1 MRRLPVYLVL
11 DVSGSMHGEP
21 IEAVRNGMQMLVS
34 TLRTDPYALET
45 AFLSVITFDE
55 KARQA
60 VPLTELMAFQPPTIE
75 AGSTTSLGD
84 ALKVVKECIER
95 EVKKTTAEEKGDWK
109 PLVFLMTDGQPTD
122 DWEKGLNE
130 FKKVKTGMVIACA
143 AGPQADTKVLKQITE
158 VVVSLDTADSSTIG
172 AFFKWVS
179 ASISTSSK
187 KVDLTKAESSEISE
201 LPPPPPPPPRGGTNP
216 PEEEGRGAGE
226 GFRSICCSTRPA
238 PCGASRSRPSTRA
251 SGSWSAPCAR
261 TPTPWRRC
269 TSASSRSTRTPRWWC
284 RSRPWTSSRCP

>member
-45 AFLSVITFDE
+45 AFLSVIVFDE
-55 KARQA
+55 KARQV
-60 VPLTELMAFQPPTIE
+60 VPLTELMVMQPPTIE

-84 ALKVVKECIER
+84 ALKVTKECIER

-109 PLVFLMTDGQPTD
+109 PLIFIMTDGQPTD
-122 DWEKGLNE
+122 DWEKGLTE
-130 FKKVKTGMVIACA
+130 FRKAKTGMVIACA
-143 AGPQADTKVLKQITE
+143 AGPQADTSILKQITE

-187 KVDLTKAESSEISE
+187 KVDLNKSESSEISE
-201 LPPPPPPPPRGGTNP
+201 LPPPPPQITLV
-216 PEEEGRGAGE
+216 
-226 GFRSICCSTRPA
+226 
-238 PCGASRSRPSTRA
+238 
-251 SGSWSAPCAR
+251 
-261 TPTPWRRC
+261 
-269 TSASSRSTRTPRWWC
+269 
-284 RSRPWTSSRCP
+284 

>member
-45 AFLSVITFDE
+45 AFLSVIVFDE
-55 KARQA
+55 KARQV
-60 VPLTELMAFQPPTIE
+60 VPLTELMAFQPPTVE

-109 PLVFLMTDGQPTD
+109 PLVFIMTDGQPTD

-130 FKKVKTGMVIACA
+130 FRKVKTGMVIACA
-143 AGPQADTKVLKQITE
+143 AGPQADTKILKQITE

-201 LPPPPPPPPRGGTNP
+201 LPPPPPQITLV
-216 PEEEGRGAGE
+216 
-226 GFRSICCSTRPA
+226 
-238 PCGASRSRPSTRA
+238 
-251 SGSWSAPCAR
+251 
-261 TPTPWRRC
+261 
-269 TSASSRSTRTPRWWC
+269 
-284 RSRPWTSSRCP
+284 

>member
-45 AFLSVITFDE
+45 AFLSVIVFDE
-55 KARQA
+55 KARQV
-60 VPLTELMAFQPPTIE
+60 VPLTELMAFQPPTVE

-84 ALKVVKECIER
+84 ALKVAKECIAR

-109 PLVFLMTDGQPTD
+109 PLVFIMTDGQPTD

-201 LPPPPPPPPRGGTNP
+201 LPPPPPQITLV
-216 PEEEGRGAGE
+216 
-226 GFRSICCSTRPA
+226 
-238 PCGASRSRPSTRA
+238 
-251 SGSWSAPCAR
+251 
-261 TPTPWRRC
+261 
-269 TSASSRSTRTPRWWC
+269 
-284 RSRPWTSSRCP
+284 

>member
-45 AFLSVITFDE
+45 AYLSVIVFDS
-55 KARQA
+55 KARQV
-60 VPLTELMAFQPPTIE
+60 VPLTELMAFQPPTFD

-84 ALKVVKECIER
+84 ALKVTKECIER
-95 EVKKTTAEEKGDWK
+95 EVKKTTPEEKGDWK
-109 PLVFLMTDGQPTD
+109 PLVFIMTDGQPTD
-122 DWEKGLNE
+122 DWEKDLIE
-130 FKKVKTGMVIACA
+130 FKQVKTGMVIACA
-143 AGPQADTKVLKQITE
+143 AGPQADTTVLKKITE

-187 KVDLTKAESSEISE
+187 KVDLTKSDSSEISE
-201 LPPPPPPPPRGGTNP
+201 LPPPPPQITLV
-216 PEEEGRGAGE
+216 
-226 GFRSICCSTRPA
+226 
-238 PCGASRSRPSTRA
+238 
-251 SGSWSAPCAR
+251 
-261 TPTPWRRC
+261 
-269 TSASSRSTRTPRWWC
+269 
-284 RSRPWTSSRCP
+284 

>member
-45 AFLSVITFDE
+45 AFLSVITFDG

-84 ALKVVKECIER
+84 ALKVTKECIER

-143 AGPQADTKVLKQITE
+143 AGPQADTKILKQITE

-187 KVDLTKAESSEISE
+187 KVDLTKADNTEISE
-201 LPPPPPPPPRGGTNP
+201 LPPPPPQITLV
-216 PEEEGRGAGE
+216 
-226 GFRSICCSTRPA
+226 
-238 PCGASRSRPSTRA
+238 
-251 SGSWSAPCAR
+251 
-261 TPTPWRRC
+261 
-269 TSASSRSTRTPRWWC
+269 
-284 RSRPWTSSRCP
+284 

>member
-21 IEAVRNGMQMLVS
+21 IEAVRNGMQILAS

-45 AFLSVITFDE
+45 AYLSVVVFDD
-55 KARQA
+55 KARQV
-60 VPLTELMAFQPPTIE
+60 VPLTELMAFQPPNIE

-84 ALKVVKECIER
+84 ALKVTKECIER
-95 EVKKTTAEEKGDWK
+95 EVQKTTADAKGDWK

-130 FKKVKTGMVIACA
+130 FRKVKTGMVIACA
-143 AGPQADTKVLKQITE
+143 AGPHADSTLLKQITE
-158 VVVSLDTADSSTIG
+158 CVVSLDTADSSTIG

-187 KVDLTKAESSEISE
+187 KVDLTKSEANELNE
-201 LPPPPPPPPRGGTNP
+201 LPPPPPQITLV
-216 PEEEGRGAGE
+216 
-226 GFRSICCSTRPA
+226 
-238 PCGASRSRPSTRA
+238 
-251 SGSWSAPCAR
+251 
-261 TPTPWRRC
+261 
-269 TSASSRSTRTPRWWC
+269 
-284 RSRPWTSSRCP
+284 

>member
-1 MRRLPVYLVL
+1 
-11 DVSGSMHGEP
+11 MHGEP

-45 AFLSVITFDE
+45 AYLSVIVFDD
-55 KARQA
+55 KARQE
-60 VPLTELMAFQPPTIE
+60 VPLTELMSFQPPTIE

-84 ALKVVKECIER
+84 ALKVTKECIER

-122 DWEKGLNE
+122 DWQAGLNE
-130 FKKVKTGMVIACA
+130 FRKVKTGMVIACA
-143 AGPQADTKVLKQITE
+143 AGPQADTKALQQITE

-187 KVDLTKAESSEISE
+187 KVDLTKSESSEISE
-201 LPPPPPPPPRGGTNP
+201 LPPPPPQINLV
-216 PEEEGRGAGE
+216 
-226 GFRSICCSTRPA
+226 
-238 PCGASRSRPSTRA
+238 
-251 SGSWSAPCAR
+251 
-261 TPTPWRRC
+261 
-269 TSASSRSTRTPRWWC
+269 
-284 RSRPWTSSRCP
+284 

>member
-45 AFLSVITFDE
+45 AFLSVIVFDE
-55 KARQA
+55 KARQV
-60 VPLTELMAFQPPTIE
+60 VPLTELMAFQPPTVE

-84 ALKVVKECIER
+84 ALKVTKECIER

-143 AGPQADTKVLKQITE
+143 AGPQADTKALKQITE

-201 LPPPPPPPPRGGTNP
+201 LPPPPPQITLV
-216 PEEEGRGAGE
+216 
-226 GFRSICCSTRPA
+226 
-238 PCGASRSRPSTRA
+238 
-251 SGSWSAPCAR
+251 
-261 TPTPWRRC
+261 
-269 TSASSRSTRTPRWWC
+269 
-284 RSRPWTSSRCP
+284 